1 MGLQLPTWP
10 SQRILSRS
18 SYLSFLLNPLQRNYF
33 LSTPAKEIS
42 VNLVIPSMNIEIA
55 YYQSPLGALEIRSTG
70 SAISDV
76 LFVNSWKGAKIN
88 EAGLSFAKPKS
99 VVIKNCIKQLN
110 EYFAGKRTEFTLHTS
125 QVGTEF
131 QQTVWA
137 ELCRIPFGRTISY
150 LELSKRIG
158 NVKAIRAV
166 GTANGNN
173 SICIIVPCH
182 RVIGSNGDLV
192 GYGGDLWR
200 KKWLL
205 EHEGKI
211 ANGVQTLF

>member
-1 MGLQLPTWP
+1 
-10 SQRILSRS
+10 
-18 SYLSFLLNPLQRNYF
+18 
-33 LSTPAKEIS
+33 
-42 VNLVIPSMNIEIA
+42 MNIEIV
-55 YYQSPLGALEIRSTG
+55 YYQSPVGVLEIRSTG
-70 SAISDV
+70 SSISDV
-76 LFVNSWKGAKIN
+76 LFVNSWKGAKLI
-88 EAGLSFAKPKS
+88 ESELSFEEPKS
-99 VVIKNCIKQLN
+99 PVIKACIKQLD
-110 EYFAGKRTEFTLHTS
+110 EYFAGTRTAFNIHTL

-131 QQTVWA
+131 QQTVWK
-137 ELCRIPFGRTISY
+137 ELCNIPYGRTISY
-150 LELSKRIG
+150 HELSKRIG

-173 SICIIVPCH
+173 SISIIVPCH

-205 EHEGKI
+205 EHEGKV

>member
-1 MGLQLPTWP
+1 
-10 SQRILSRS
+10 
-18 SYLSFLLNPLQRNYF
+18 
-33 LSTPAKEIS
+33 
-42 VNLVIPSMNIEIA
+42 MNIEIV
-55 YYQSPLGALEIRSTG
+55 YYQSPLGVLEIRSTG

-88 EAGLSFAKPKS
+88 ETELSFVKPKS
-99 VVIKNCIKQLN
+99 PVIKACIKQLD
-110 EYFAGKRTEFTLHTS
+110 EYFAGSRTEFTIHTL
-125 QVGTEF
+125 QVGTPF
-131 QQTVWA
+131 QQTVWVA
-137 ELCRIPFGRTISY
+137 LSNIPYGRTISY

-173 SICIIVPCH
+173 SICIIIPCH
-182 RVIGSNGDLV
+182 RVIGSNGDLI

>member
-1 MGLQLPTWP
+1 M
-10 SQRILSRS
+10 
-18 SYLSFLLNPLQRNYF
+18 NV
-33 LSTPAKEIS
+33 EI
-42 VNLVIPSMNIEIA
+42 V
-55 YYQSPLGALEIRSTG
+55 YYNSPIGALEIRSTG

-76 LFVNSWKGAKIN
+76 LFVNSWKGAKVN
-88 EAGLSFAKPKS
+88 EEDLNFVKPRS
-99 VVIKNCIKQLN
+99 AIIKTCIKQLD
-110 EYFAGKRTEFTLHTS
+110 EYFAGKRTEFNFHIS

-131 QQTVWA
+131 QQQVWA
-137 ELCRIPFGRTISY
+137 ELCRIPYGRTISY

-182 RVIGSNGDLV
+182 RVIGSNGELV

-205 EHEGKI
+205 EHENKV

>member
-1 MGLQLPTWP
+1 MWCYWSLRYRLRMEVKSDENTPQGVFLQ
-10 SQRILSRS
+10 
-18 SYLSFLLNPLQRNYF
+18 N
-33 LSTPAKEIS
+33 
-42 VNLVIPSMNIEIA
+42 MNIEIA
-55 YYQSPLGALEIRSTG
+55 YYQSPLGVLELRSTG

-76 LFVNSWKGAKIN
+76 LFVNSWKGVKVN
-88 EAGLSFAKPKS
+88 ESELSLAAPTS
-99 VVIKNCIKQLN
+99 PVIKACIKQLD
-110 EYFAGKRTEFTLHTS
+110 EYFAGTRTSFNIHTM
-125 QVGTEF
+125 QVGTPF
-131 QQTVWA
+131 QQTVWT
-137 ELCRIPFGRTISY
+137 ELCNIPYGRTISY

-182 RVIGSNGDLV
+182 RVIGSNGELI

-205 EHEGKI
+205 EHEGKM

>member
-1 MGLQLPTWP
+1 
-10 SQRILSRS
+10 
-18 SYLSFLLNPLQRNYF
+18 
-33 LSTPAKEIS
+33 
-42 VNLVIPSMNIEIA
+42 MNIEIV
-55 YYQSPLGALEIRSTG
+55 YYQSPVGTLEIRSTG

-88 EAGLSFAKPKS
+88 EAELSFVKPKS
-99 VVIKNCIKQLN
+99 PVIKNCIKQLD
-110 EYFAGKRTEFTLHTS
+110 EYFAGTRTEFNIHTL
-125 QVGTEF
+125 QVGTDF
-131 QQTVWA
+131 QQVVWA
-137 ELCRIPFGRTISY
+137 ELCNIPYGRTISY
-150 LELSKRIG
+150 MELSKRIG

-173 SICIIVPCH
+173 SISIIVPCH

>member
-1 MGLQLPTWP
+1 
-10 SQRILSRS
+10 
-18 SYLSFLLNPLQRNYF
+18 
-33 LSTPAKEIS
+33 
-42 VNLVIPSMNIEIA
+42 MNIEIV
-55 YYQSPLGALEIRSTG
+55 YYQSPVGVLEIRSTG
-70 SAISDV
+70 SCISAV
-76 LFVNSWKGAKIN
+76 LFVNSWKGAKLI
-88 EAGLSFAKPKS
+88 EHELSFIKPKS
-99 VVIKNCIKQLN
+99 VVIKTCIKQLD
-110 EYFAGKRTEFTLHTS
+110 EYFAGKRTAFTVHTA
-125 QVGTEF
+125 QTGTEF
-131 QQTVWA
+131 QQTVWKA
-137 ELCRIPFGRTISY
+137 LCNIPYGRTISY
-150 LELSKRIG
+150 HELSKRIG

-173 SICIIVPCH
+173 SISIIVPCH

>member
-1 MGLQLPTWP
+1 M
-10 SQRILSRS
+10 
-18 SYLSFLLNPLQRNYF
+18 NV
-33 LSTPAKEIS
+33 EI
-42 VNLVIPSMNIEIA
+42 V
-55 YYQSPLGALEIRSTG
+55 YYNSPIGALEIRSTG

-76 LFVNSWKGAKIN
+76 LFVNSWKGAKVN
-88 EAGLSFAKPKS
+88 EEELSFVKPRS
-99 VVIKNCIKQLN
+99 AIIKTCIKQLD
-110 EYFAGKRTEFTLHTS
+110 EYFAGKRTEFNFHIS

-131 QQTVWA
+131 QQQVWA
-137 ELCRIPFGRTISY
+137 ELCNIPYGRTISY

-182 RVIGSNGDLV
+182 RVIGSNGELV

-205 EHEGKI
+205 EHENKV

>member
-1 MGLQLPTWP
+1 
-10 SQRILSRS
+10 
-18 SYLSFLLNPLQRNYF
+18 
-33 LSTPAKEIS
+33 
-42 VNLVIPSMNIEIA
+42 MNIEIV
-55 YYQSPLGALEIRSTG
+55 YYQSPVGVLEIRSTG
-70 SAISDV
+70 SSISDI

-88 EAGLSFAKPKS
+88 ESELSFIKS
-99 VVIKNCIKQLN
+99 KSPVIKNCIKQLD
-110 EYFAGKRTEFTLHTS
+110 EYFAGTRTEFTIHTS
-125 QVGTEF
+125 QVGTAF

-137 ELCRIPFGRTISY
+137 ELCKIPYGRTISY

-182 RVIGSNGDLV
+182 RVIGSNGDLI

-205 EHEGKI
+205 EHEGVR
-211 ANGVQTLF
+211 A

>member
-1 MGLQLPTWP
+1 
-10 SQRILSRS
+10 
-18 SYLSFLLNPLQRNYF
+18 
-33 LSTPAKEIS
+33 
-42 VNLVIPSMNIEIA
+42 MNVEIA

-70 SAISDV
+70 SAISEI

-88 EAGLSFAKPKS
+88 EAELSFIKPKS
-99 VVIKNCIKQLN
+99 AIIKSCIKQLD
-110 EYFAGKRTEFTLHTS
+110 EYFAGKRTEFTVHTA
-125 QVGTEF
+125 QVGTDF
-131 QQTVWA
+131 QQQVWT
-137 ELCRIPFGRTISY
+137 ELCKIPYGRTISY

-182 RVIGSNGDLV
+182 RVIGSNGELV

-205 EHEGKI
+205 EHENKV

>member
-1 MGLQLPTWP
+1 
-10 SQRILSRS
+10 
-18 SYLSFLLNPLQRNYF
+18 
-33 LSTPAKEIS
+33 
-42 VNLVIPSMNIEIA
+42 MNIEMV
-55 YYQSPLGALEIRSTG
+55 YYASPIGVLEIRSTG
-70 SAISDV
+70 SAISEV

-88 EAGLSFAKPKS
+88 EEELSFIKPKA
-99 VVIKNCIKQLN
+99 VILKTCIKQLD
-110 EYFAGKRTEFTLHTS
+110 EYFAGERTEFTVLTS

-131 QQTVWA
+131 QQTVWT
-137 ELCRIPFGRTISY
+137 ELCKIPYGRTISY
-150 LELSKRIG
+150 MDLSKRIG

-205 EHEGKI
+205 ELENKTV
-211 ANGVQTLF
+211 NGVQTLF